1 MYAKRLELIT
11 ENIYT
16 IEWIDEETA
25 IIKGTTGRDRVSSK
39 VLEEYIQQ
47 AVQDSARVINIYAD
61 GQHGIGGRIW
71 KKSGPVKIMIYG
83 PVGQRCGSMGTFGTE
98 IVVHGSASDDVGW
111 LNCGAKITILG
122 DVTNGAFNAAA
133 QGILY
138 VQGSGGARCD
148 TLTKHNPRFDP
159 PQSWY
164 LRDVGDS
171 FAEFKAGGISVVC
184 GVNPRDP
191 DNVLGYRP
199 CVGMVGGIIY
209 FRGRIQGFSE
219 KDVRLLN
226 INQNDWEWL
235 KENMMPFLSAID
247 RLSLYHE
254 LTSNP
259 EEWKKFIPYTP
270 EERRSQK
277 KASIPISDFRRKG
290 WEKEVGEGGI
300 FADYIE
306 HDRWSVI
313 PYIATGDLRRSRP
326 VWSNEKYEPPCA
338 YACPTHIPTHKR
350 TRLIREGKIS
360 EALEMML
367 QYSPI
372 PETVCGV
379 ICPNLCIDACTRA
392 RHDGAIRVDRLV
404 KIDSKI
410 SSQKPIGKSGK
421 KVAVIGGGPAGMA
434 VSWQLAL
441 KGHEVHL
448 YETSD
453 RLGGKID
460 QCIPEERL
468 PRDILNKEIERFKEI
483 GIHLHLNTKVDK
495 EIFEDIYKKNDVVVV
510 ACGAHKPRRLDFP
523 GSGHAITAYD
533 FLRMINEGKKPDL
546 TGKKVLII
554 GAGNV
559 GMDVASEAYI
569 YGAES
574 VTAIDIQRPAAFGKE
589 LEIAR
594 KKGVQI
600 VWPKSIERYDKE
612 GCKAYLKDNTSMDA
626 HVVIIAIGD
635 MPLLD
640 FIPISIHSE
649 KGWIKVDE
657 FYQTSDPKV
666 YAIGDVTGLGLV
678 THAIGHGN
686 MVAEHIHAKLM
697 AKSYLYT
704 KKDIIPYKRIKT
716 EYYDFCVAGD
726 KDPEKEAERCLSCGT
741 CRDCHI
747 CEITC
752 HFGAI
757 KRTDYDDGT
766 YEYVVDDERCIGCG
780 FCAGVCP
787 CGVWEMEEF

>member
-1 MYAKRLELIT
+1 MYAKRLELIP
-11 ENIYT
+11 ENIYP

-25 IIKGTTGRDRVSSK
+25 IIKGTTGRNRVSSK

-47 AVQDSARVINIYAD
+47 AAQDGARVINIYAD

-71 KKSGPVKIMIYG
+71 QKRGPVKIIVNG

-98 IVVHGSASDDVGW
+98 IIVHGSASDDVGW

-209 FRGRIQGFSE
+209 FKGRIQGFSE
-219 KDVRLLN
+219 KDVRLLH
-226 INQNDWEWL
+226 INQDDWEWL
-235 KENMMPFLSAID
+235 KGNMMPFLSAID

-259 EEWKKFIPYTP
+259 DEWKKLIPYTP

-277 KASIPISDFRRKG
+277 KASIPISDFRKKG

-338 YACPTHIPTHKR
+338 YVCPTHIPTHKR

-372 PETVCGV
+372 PETVCGG

-392 RHDGAIRVDRLV
+392 RHDRAIRVDRLV
-404 KIDSKI
+404 KIDSEI
-410 SSQKPIGKSGK
+410 SPQKPIGKSGK
-421 KVAVIGGGPAGMA
+421 KVAVIGSGPAGIA
-434 VSWQLAL
+434 VSWQLVL
-441 KGHEVHL
+441 KGHEIHL
-448 YETSD
+448 YEASE
-453 RLGGKID
+453 RLGGKIER
-460 QCIPEERL
+460 CIPEERL

-523 GSGHAITAYD
+523 GSDHAITAYD
-533 FLRMINEGKKPDL
+533 FLRMINEGKKPNL

-594 KKGVQI
+594 KKGVKI
-600 VWPKSIERYDKE
+600 IWPKSIERYDKDS
-612 GCKAYLKDNTSMDA
+612 CKVFFKDNTSIAA
-626 HVVIIAIGD
+626 HLVIIAIGD
-635 MPLLD
+635 MPLID
-640 FIPISIHSE
+640 FVPISIHSE

-686 MVAEHIHAKLM
+686 MVAEHIHARLM
-697 AKSYLYT
+697 AKPYSYT
-704 KKDIIPYKRIKT
+704 KKDVIPYRRIKT
-716 EYYDFCVAGD
+716 EYYDFCVDGD
-726 KDPEKEAERCLSCGT
+726 KDPGKEAERCLSCGT

-757 KRTDYDDGT
+757 KRTAYDDGT